1 MKQAATRYTARLASL
16 LITIAVWF
24 LPPASRARFHDEW
37 MAELEELARQDVAL
51 VRPVLRILLGAPSVA
66 RTLQNQ
72 GQGDGSQGSL
82 LLERLTTPAEPT
94 SVPYSSVP
102 GLLLGRYLHRL
113 RESRGISAEQA
124 AEAIRGSQSTISQ
137 MEHGQVRFKERDVVD
152 LLTLYGVADGLECAV
167 LLNLAG
173 EVNTPDWWHACTGI
187 LPFRFEPYV
196 GLEAAASAIR
206 TYQIQFVPGLLQT
219 EGYARALIWQGSA
232 AAEEEIARRS
242 ELQASRQE
250 ILRRPDAPRLWAVL
264 DEGALRRP
272 VGSREI
278 AREQL
283 RYLMD
288 IADHPAVTLQILPF
302 SAGAHAVVG
311 GPFTILRFAEHDLP
325 DVVYVEQLT
334 SALYLDK
341 PVGVDSYRE
350 VMEQLCLQAKP
361 AASTQKI
368 ISDILAG
375 I

>member
-1 MKQAATRYTARLASL
+1 
-16 LITIAVWF
+16 
-24 LPPASRARFHDEW
+24 
-37 MAELEELARQDVAL
+37 
-51 VRPVLRILLGAPSVA
+51 
-66 RTLQNQ
+66 
-72 GQGDGSQGSL
+72 
-82 LLERLTTPAEPT
+82 
-94 SVPYSSVP
+94 
-102 GLLLGRYLHRL
+102 
-113 RESRGISAEQA
+113 
-124 AEAIRGSQSTISQ
+124 
-137 MEHGQVRFKERDVVD
+137 
-152 LLTLYGVADGLECAV
+152 
-167 LLNLAG
+167 
-173 EVNTPDWWHACTGI
+173 
-187 LPFRFEPYV
+187 
-196 GLEAAASAIR
+196 
-206 TYQIQFVPGLLQT
+206 VPGLLQT
-219 EGYARALIWQGSA
+219 EGHARALIRQGSA
-232 AAEEEIARRS
+232 ATEEEIARRS
-242 ELQASRQE
+242 DLQASRQE
-250 ILRRPDAPRLWAVL
+250 ILRRPDAPRLWTVL

-272 VGSREI
+272 VGCREI

-302 SAGAHAVVG
+302 SAGAHSAVG

>member
-1 MKQAATRYTARLASL
+1 MKQAATRYSARLASL

-51 VRPVLRILLGAPSVA
+51 VRPALRILLGAPSVA
-66 RTLQNQ
+66 RTLQDQ
-72 GQGDGSQGSL
+72 GQGDGSQGS

-94 SVPYSSVP
+94 SVPYSSVQ
-102 GLLLGRYLHRL
+102 GLLVGRYLHRL

-124 AEAIRGSQSTISQ
+124 AEAIRGSHSTISQ

-173 EVNTPDWWHACTGI
+173 EVNTPDWWHDSTGI

-196 GLEAAASAIR
+196 GLEAAASVIR

-219 EGYARALIWQGSA
+219 EGYARALIRQGSA
-232 AAEEEIARRS
+232 VSDEEIAWRS
-242 ELQASRQE
+242 ELRASRQE

-302 SAGAHAVVG
+302 SAGAHSAVG
-311 GPFTILRFAEHDLP
+311 GPFTILRFAEHDLQ

-334 SALYLDK
+334 SALYLEK
-341 PVGVDSYRE
+341 AVEVDSYRE